1 MGSGERDGDGGAR
14 KPPAE
19 GAEAAAASVRT
30 EEVPLE
36 VSRRGRIVV
45 RSSSHPP
52 GETPPYSD
60 PPDGAGSHAPGGQP
74 DASTPPQGRSKRDTP
89 AERPRGR
96 RAARENSSAPDAA
109 ITPSRPP
116 GELGRGTTVLW
127 AIIVALSAAL
137 AYALMR

>member
-1 MGSGERDGDGGAR
+1 MASGERDGDGDRGAGAG
-14 KPPAE
+14 KPPPD
-19 GAEAAAASVRT
+19 GAEAKAARV
-30 EEVPLE
+30 EPEPMPLE
-36 VSRRGRIVV
+36 ISRRGRIVV

-52 GETPPYSD
+52 GETPPHSD
-60 PPDGAGSHAPGGQP
+60 PPNTAGSHPPGSNP
-74 DASTPPQGRSKRDTP
+74 AVGRTKRDTP

-96 RAARENSSAPDAA
+96 RVARENSSAPDAA

-137 AYALMR
+137 AYALTR

>member
-1 MGSGERDGDGGAR
+1 MASGERDDDGGGKAKPR
-14 KPPAE
+14 KAE
-19 GAEAAAASVRT
+19 PSPEGSEAATARAQPET
-30 EEVPLE
+30 PLE
-36 VSRRGRIVV
+36 ISRRGRIVL

-60 PPDGAGSHAPGGQP
+60 PPDS
-74 DASTPPQGRSKRDTP
+74 SPPTVRFKRDTP

-96 RAARENSSAPDAA
+96 RAARAMSTSGDAA
-109 ITPSRPP
+109 LSPSQAPAAS
-116 GELGRGTTVLW
+116 GRGTTVLW